1 MMRMTTRP
9 MASVLAL
16 LLLASAPALAKPD
29 AAKGAAKTTKS
40 APAAVPSGWK
50 HVASDNG
57 NYSLSFPGTPT
68 EQDLKGDDGK
78 FLATMY
84 VLEMD
89 GGNVAYMSSYSDL
102 PLQRT
107 TAGPDKILSDARDGA
122 LSSAQGTLDSE
133 KKITIDGYPGRE
145 LIILTPNG
153 MKSYVRVYLVK
164 SRLYQAMGVMP
175 KERTDEKQVRTFLD
189 SFRLTKQ

>member
-1 MMRMTTRP
+1 MLFR
-9 MASVLAL
+9 S
-16 LLLASAPALAKPD
+16 
-29 AAKGAAKTTKS
+29 
-40 APAAVPSGWK
+40 
-50 HVASDNG
+50 
-57 NYSLSFPGTPT
+57 
-68 EQDLKGDDGK
+68 
-78 FLATMY
+78 
-84 VLEMD
+84 MD

-102 PLQRT
+102 PLERT

-133 KKITIDGYPGRE
+133 KKIAIDGYPGRE

-189 SFRLTKQ
+189 SFRLTK